1 MAATSLNPQRRQ
13 PADALELGAVR
24 RRQWALT
31 NDFSLTTG
39 IRMDQDENFG
49 SHWTPRMYG
58 VWHLTEQWTLKGGVS
73 AGYKSPD
80 LRQSSANWGQVTG
93 GGVRKG
99 IIVGNPDLQP
109 EKSLSEDRPD
119 VG

>member
-1 MAATSLNPQRRQ
+1 
-13 PADALELGAVR
+13 
-24 RRQWALT
+24 
-31 NDFSLTTG
+31 
-39 IRMDQDENFG
+39 MDQDENFG

-109 EKSLSEDRPD
+109 EKSLSEEIGLMWDSLK
-119 VG
+119 GINAG